1 LNSVFATVD
10 AGAVPPQAQQHPH
23 GQASVD
29 EDGLTLARPDGETL
43 ALREWTVEG
52 GAPRAIVQITHGL
65 GEHMDRYDHV
75 AQRLNSWGFEV
86 RAHDHYGHGR
96 SSGARGGLP
105 STMRLVDD
113 LAAVVDETRR
123 VHPDLPMVLLG
134 HSMGGLIA
142 ASFVARD
149 VRPVEAL
156 VLSSPAFDPGLDA
169 MQKLMLAVLPRLL
182 PNLRVGNGIDVKN
195 ISHDPAVVQA
205 YRDDPLNHDRI
216 CGRLA
221 SFLAEEGLVVQGA
234 APRWQVPTLLLYA
247 GADKIVRPS
256 ASRAFARAAPQD
268 AVRAICF
275 DGLFHEIFN
284 ELNAKPVF
292 ASLRSW
298 LEGHR

>member
-1 LNSVFATVD
+1 MTEAI
-10 AGAVPPQAQQHPH
+10 AHPHEAVVAPQA
-23 GQASVD
+23 
-29 EDGLTLARPDGETL
+29 DGLTLSRPDGETL

-52 GAPRAIVQITHGL
+52 TAPRAIVQIVHGL
-65 GEHMDRYDHV
+65 GEHMGRYDHV
-75 AQRLNSWGFEV
+75 AQRLNSWGFDV

-123 VHPDLPMVLLG
+123 VCPDVPLILLG
-134 HSMGGLIA
+134 HSMGGLVA
-142 ASFVARD
+142 ASFIARE

-156 VLSSPAFDPGLDA
+156 VMSSPAFDPGLDA
-169 MQKLMLAVLPRLL
+169 VQKLLLAVLPRIA
-182 PNLRVGNGIDVKN
+182 PNLRVGNGINVEY

-221 SFLAEEGLVVQGA
+221 SFLSEEGPVVQSVA
-234 APRWQVPTLLLYA
+234 RQWKVPTLLLYA
-247 GADKIVRPS
+247 GADRLVKPA
-256 ASRAFARAAPQD
+256 ASRAFARAAPQGGIVT
-268 AVRAICF
+268 ATCF

-284 ELNAKPVF
+284 EMNAKAVF

-298 LEGHR
+298 LDKHC